1 MAIMEFSNLK
11 ALVERALTD
20 GKLTPQEIA
29 EIEAAIMADGQV
41 TDAEKA
47 LLDEIRLKVLRG
59 EFRVGFKKQR
69 SVGI

>member
-1 MAIMEFSNLK
+1 MEFSDVR
-11 ALVERALTD
+11 ALVDRALAD

-41 TDAEKA
+41 TEAEKA

-59 EFRVGFKKQR
+59 EIRVGL
-69 SVGI
+69 